1 MKFKI
6 SPAEAK
12 KQLLEEN
19 EFPFAVV
26 IKHESMSIEYFAPE
40 KVDIQT
46 PHKQDERYVIIKG
59 DGFFVRDGERASCKK
74 GDILF
79 VPASME
85 HRFENFS
92 GDFATWVIFYG
103 ADGGE
108 NE

>member
-19 EFPFAVV
+19 EFPFTVV
-26 IKHESMSIEYFAPE
+26 MKQGSMSIEYFAPE
-40 KVDIQT
+40 KIDIQT
-46 PHKQDERYVIIKG
+46 PHKQDEIYVIIKG
-59 DGFFVRDGERASCKK
+59 DGFFVRDSERVACKK

-79 VPASME
+79 VPAGME

-92 GDFATWVIFYG
+92 EDFATWVIFYG

>member
-1 MKFKI
+1 M
-6 SPAEAK
+6 
-12 KQLLEEN
+12 EEN
-19 EFPFAVV
+19 EFPFTVV
-26 IKHESMSIEYFAPE
+26 MKHGSMSIEYFAPE

-46 PHKQDERYVIIKG
+46 PHKQDEIYVIING
-59 DGFFVRDGERASCKK
+59 DGFFVRDGERVACKK

-79 VPASME
+79 VPAGME

-92 GDFATWVIFYG
+92 EDFATWVIFYG